1 MDRRKFLNLVGCGC
15 CGYFLTSCGTVPIT
29 DRKQLK
35 LIPEAK
41 LNAQA
46 AQLYEKVKE
55 KEKLSDDIKSLNLI
69 KEIGKKMED
78 SISQYFENKDI
89 PDPTSNFQW
98 EYILIDN
105 KKMKNAWCMPGG
117 KIAVYTGMLEIT
129 KNEDGLAAVMGHE
142 VAHAVA
148 KHSVERASR
157 GVVLQTG
164 TQLLDIFSGGKLSQV
179 NRTTGMDTVGLLSKI
194 GIMNPFTRKQESE
207 ADYLGL
213 IFSSLSGYDIRETIK
228 IWERMKE
235 ANKGKEP
242 PVFMNTHPSSKQRIE
257 NINGWIDWNM
267 SSENLIRFINAF
279 DEPYEGAK
287 TFLYETEVK
296 ILDTRLSGSVRYN
309 HSFVNGIVTNIYK
322 DFVIVQV
329 SKGQSLIIKMI
340 KNKKGENF
348 SYLADD
354 TSSTDINLVF
364 FHATGFNSNTYR
376 ILLEKMKVKFEK
388 KINIYALDQRGHGL
402 SEAEAD
408 FKKLKWLRILSQHI
422 EHSKMVWNTMFL

>member
-29 DRKQLK
+29 ERKQLK
-35 LIPEAK
+35 LIPESK
-41 LNAQA
+41 LNSQA
-46 AQLYEKVKE
+46 AKLYEKVKE
-55 KEKLSDDIKSLNLI
+55 KEKLSSDTKSLNLI

-78 SISQYFENKDI
+78 SISMYFDKKDI

-157 GVVLQTG
+157 GVVLQTS
-164 TQLLDIFSGGKLSQV
+164 TQLIDIFSGGKLSRV

-213 IFSSLSGYDIRETIK
+213 IFSSLAGYDINESYK
-228 IWERMKE
+228 VWERMKE
-235 ANKGKEP
+235 DMGGSGPSE
-242 PVFMNTHPSSKQRIE
+242 FFSTHPSPDNRI
-257 NINGWIDWNM
+257 
-267 SSENLIRFINAF
+267 
-279 DEPYEGAK
+279 
-287 TFLYETEVK
+287 
-296 ILDTRLSGSVRYN
+296 
-309 HSFVNGIVTNIYK
+309 
-322 DFVIVQV
+322 
-329 SKGQSLIIKMI
+329 
-340 KNKKGENF
+340 
-348 SYLADD
+348 
-354 TSSTDINLVF
+354 
-364 FHATGFNSNTYR
+364 
-376 ILLEKMKVKFEK
+376 
-388 KINIYALDQRGHGL
+388 
-402 SEAEAD
+402 
-408 FKKLKWLRILSQHI
+408 KKLKEWIPI
-422 EHSKMVWNTMFL
+422 VSKQYPVIG

>member
-15 CGYFLTSCGTVPIT
+15 CGYFLNSCGTVPIT
-29 DRKQLK
+29 DRKQLQ
-35 LIPEAK
+35 LIPESK

-55 KEKLSDDIKSLNLI
+55 KEKLSDDVKSLNQI
-69 KEIGKKMED
+69 KEIGKRMEN
-78 SISQYFENKDI
+78 SISMYFDKKDML
-89 PDPTSNFQW
+89 DPTSNFQW

-117 KIAVYTGMLEIT
+117 KIAFYTGMLEIT

-157 GVVLQTG
+157 SVVLQTS

-213 IFSSLSGYDIRETIK
+213 IFSSLSGYDIRETVK

-242 PVFMNTHPSSKQRIE
+242 PVFINTHPSSSKRID
-257 NINGWIDWNM
+257 NINGWVDK
-267 SSENLIRFINAF
+267 IRYDYPPI
-279 DEPYEGAK
+279 
-287 TFLYETEVK
+287 
-296 ILDTRLSGSVRYN
+296 
-309 HSFVNGIVTNIYK
+309 
-322 DFVIVQV
+322 
-329 SKGQSLIIKMI
+329 
-340 KNKKGENF
+340 
-348 SYLADD
+348 
-354 TSSTDINLVF
+354 
-364 FHATGFNSNTYR
+364 
-376 ILLEKMKVKFEK
+376 
-388 KINIYALDQRGHGL
+388 
-402 SEAEAD
+402 
-408 FKKLKWLRILSQHI
+408 
-422 EHSKMVWNTMFL
+422 